1 MARLKA
7 KLSELGGN
15 VRSLLRNR
23 FFWIGL
29 AGLFVAFLV
38 VYIVVNDVIMP
49 SYTRQGVAVEVP
61 DVVNQPFEQARAEL
75 ESHDLAVERLDQRF
89 NPKFPKDVVIDQSP
103 APSATV
109 KPGRKVYVTVNSGE
123 LQKVAMPALG
133 GLSLR
138 EAVNRLR
145 ARSLEVAE
153 TIPDSIP
160 APNPN
165 TVTRQSPAAGDSLT
179 VGSAV
184 TLWYSTGLGQEY
196 VTIPDLVGMT
206 VAEAQQVLLE
216 ANLRS
221 IVIGGQEGEDVSQ
234 EEVLRQSRDAGT
246 RVPSGF
252 EMRLYLTPEP
262 SAEPEEPEEEV
273 QPPL

>member
-1 MARLKA
+1 MPRLKA
-7 KLSELGGN
+7 KLSEFGDN

-29 AGLFVAFLV
+29 AGLLVAFLV

-49 SYTRQGVAVEVP
+49 AYTRQGVAVEVP
-61 DVVNQPFEQARAEL
+61 DVLNQPFEQAKQEL
-75 ESHDLAVERLDQRF
+75 EAHDLTVERLVQRF
-89 NPKFPKDVVIDQSP
+89 NPKFPKDVVIDQTPSP
-103 APSATV
+103 RATV

-123 LQKVAMPALG
+123 LQKVAVPALG

-138 EAVNRLR
+138 EAINRLR
-145 ARSLEVAE
+145 ARNLEVAE

-165 TVTRQSPAAGDSLT
+165 TVTRQRPAPGDSLT
-179 VGSAV
+179 VGSTV

-216 ANLRS
+216 ANLRF
-221 IVIGGQEGEDVSQ
+221 IVIGGEEGEDVSEQ
-234 EEVLRQSRDAGT
+234 VVLRQSRDADT
-246 RVPSGF
+246 RVPAGF

-262 SAEPEEPEEEV
+262 SEEPEEPEEDI
-273 QPPL
+273 